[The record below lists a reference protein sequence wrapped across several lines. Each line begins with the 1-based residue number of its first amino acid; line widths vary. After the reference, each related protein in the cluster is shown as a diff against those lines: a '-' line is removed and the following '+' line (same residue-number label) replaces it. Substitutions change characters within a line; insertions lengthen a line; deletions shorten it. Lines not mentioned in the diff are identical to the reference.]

1 MALTLSNTNAE
12 ASHYLSINQ
21 SKLQRSL
28 KKLSSGKKLVDPTDD
43 PGGLAVSMK
52 LQASLNRLSSAQR
65 NVQNGISFLE
75 VQDGL
80 LDTVGKIVTRMSEL
94 KGLASQ
100 DPLKGTDD
108 IASYNNEFKDLQ
120 VQLYSMS
127 RQKFNGV
134 SLFGAEG
141 KTFNRGS
148 TSASDF
154 SLVSIHASAEG
165 SSGPKISIHKA
176 MLASALII
184 KSDGQAGGTTS
195 DLNFAA
201 EEAGDAL
208 EITNASISIGT
219 INGVIDNIA
228 YLRSQN
234 GGSASRLAFAAQN
247 LAQQQTNLSA
257 ALGRIEDVDIAAETA
272 NLAKYMIL
280 TQASA
285 SMVAQANSVNEI
297 ALMLLR

>member
-12 ASHYLSINQ
+12 ASHYLTLNQ

-28 KKLSSGKKLVDPTDD
+28 KKLSSGKKLVDPTED

-52 LQASLNRLSSAQR
+52 LQASLNRLTSAQR
-65 NVQNGISFLE
+65 NVQNGLSFLE
-75 VQDGL
+75 VQDGM

-100 DPLKGTDD
+100 DPLKGSDD
-108 IASYNNEFKDLQ
+108 IAAYNNEFKDLQ
-120 VQLYSMS
+120 VQLYSIT

-141 KTFNRGS
+141 QTFTRGS
-148 TSASDF
+148 TSASAF
-154 SLVSIHASAEG
+154 SLISIHASSEG
-165 SSGPKISIHKA
+165 SSGPKISIHRA
-176 MLASALII
+176 MLEAALEIG
-184 KSDGQAGGTTS
+184 SDGTAGGTDFDFAVEDTS
-195 DLNFAA
+195 SAVD
-201 EEAGDAL
+201 
-208 EITNASISIGT
+208 ITNSSLSIGT

-228 YLRSQN
+228 YLRAQN

-247 LAQQQTNLSA
+247 LSQQQMNLNA